1 MKSLRMFTSITS
13 DSRAAER
20 KKRRNQ
26 QATRPTSVDG
36 RGKGFSYGP
45 AVPTFVPATL
55 LAFLGHQ
62 VFDQLDDLIGNFCPP
77 PHHRLRAQMVPSAR
91 GAQKKPGQR
100 GEGAEATRATR
111 PPCQ

>member
-1 MKSLRMFTSITS
+1 MKSLRIFPSLTR

-77 PHHRLRAQMVPSAR
+77 PSSPTRADGALGAGCSEKARAAR
-91 GAQKKPGQR
+91 GGR
-100 GEGAEATRATR
+100 G
-111 PPCQ
+111 